1 MTDGDRSTLTP
12 WIRQAYSQTG
22 FAKRAGHLSSL
33 SFHIH
38 SRIVPAA
45 TVDIE
50 RRDAP

>member
-1 MTDGDRSTLTP
+1 MIDGNGSTLTP

-22 FAKRAGHLSSL
+22 FAKRAGYLSSL
-33 SFHIH
+33 TSHIF